1 MTPQVSRPEVQAYL
15 RRQLQQYNAAYMDN
29 WKDYSLHVEENGEIL
44 GGIVAESVGDTLE
57 VQFLFVTEA
66 ARGQGLGSAL
76 LAEAEARAASDG
88 LKRVLLNT
96 YSFQA
101 PGFYEKAGYRRLFA
115 ITPCFHTCS
124 QHFFVKELS
133 AEKGEG

>member
-57 VQFLFVTEA
+57 VQFLDRKSV
-66 ARGQGLGSAL
+66 
-76 LAEAEARAASDG
+76 
-88 LKRVLLNT
+88 V
-96 YSFQA
+96 
-101 PGFYEKAGYRRLFA
+101 
-115 ITPCFHTCS
+115 
-124 QHFFVKELS
+124 
-133 AEKGEG
+133 